1 MPDSLPNLL
10 AESTRPLYLVDG
22 QRRIALANTAL
33 AEWSELPLAEIVG
46 RLVEYHSEGL
56 GEQGAPLTGLC
67 PPPAALAGEE
77 RQANVSMLNRRGRLR
92 YRRASFHP
100 LPTSTAAPVSDG
112 GCPVLCVVGDHDLS
126 AADLAKQS
134 PVADNDELHRAL
146 AELRRQTRGHL
157 PGALVG
163 ASPLAQQLRR
173 QAEAAAAAGCNVLVV
188 GPTGSGRQQVARSI
202 HARTVSVPPRTLCPI
217 DCVALGDN
225 NTLATLD
232 RALEFEPTT
241 TVMLLSADK
250 LATSTQREL
259 SKRLATGSPPPRLLM
274 TCESSPTEPLGSLAG
289 VIILTLPP
297 LAQRLND
304 LPQLLQWRLEQL
316 NRGSAKQLAGVTADA
331 CELLALYSW
340 PGELAQLG
348 EVLGQ
353 AFAQCD
359 GVAIEPRH
367 LPPLLRH
374 SAHAAEHTSPPAPT
388 IQLDE
393 FLLEIERELVERAL
407 HTAEGNKA
415 EAARLLGVTRPRLYR
430 ALERFNLAS
439 EPPQDAE

>member
-10 AESTRPLYLVDG
+10 ANSGRPIYLVDG
-22 QRRIALANTAL
+22 LRRIALANGAL
-33 AEWSELPLAEIVG
+33 AEWLELPLTDIVG

-77 RQANVSMLNRRGRLR
+77 KQANVSMLNRRGRLR

-100 LPTSTAAPVSDG
+100 LATAADSLRDG
-112 GCPVLCVVGDHDLS
+112 GCPVLCVVGEHDLS
-126 AADLAKQS
+126 AADLAKQT
-134 PVADNDELHRAL
+134 PVADNDELHHAL
-146 AELRRQTRGHL
+146 TELRRQTRGQL
-157 PGALVG
+157 PGPLVG

-173 QAEAAAAAGCNVLVV
+173 QAEAAAAAGCNVLVI
-188 GPTGSGRQQVARSI
+188 GPKGSGRQQVARSI
-202 HARTVSVPPRTLCPI
+202 HARTVTVLPRSLCPI

-232 RALEFEPTT
+232 RALELESTT
-241 TVMLLSADK
+241 TVLLLSADT
-250 LATSTQREL
+250 LGSSTQQEL
-259 SKRLATGSPPPRLLM
+259 AKRLAAGSPPPRVLL
-274 TCESSPTEPLGSLAG
+274 TCENPPSSPLGALAG
-289 VIILTLPP
+289 VMTLTLPP
-297 LAQRLND
+297 LAHRLDD
-304 LPQLLQWRLEQL
+304 LPQLVQWRLEQL
-316 NRGSAKQLAGVTADA
+316 NRGSGKQLAGVTSDA
-331 CELLALYSW
+331 RELLALYSW
-340 PGELAQLG
+340 PGELTQLC

-374 SAHAAEHTSPPAPT
+374 SAHAAEHAALPTPT

-393 FLLEIERELVERAL
+393 FLLEIERDLVERAL

-430 ALERFNLAS
+430 ALERFDLNP